1 MQLPSSTQCCAVSS
15 VIFLLLQQSF
25 PYNSVFKPQI
35 PFFRAFLSVC
45 LLRNMVQ
52 IFFPLKGFF
61 PYGKFSCSLFPTASS
76 FFIVQ
81 SLPQS
86 TFFYHVVFFVSS
98 FFLLFLF
105 AAIIVFFVLRFLIC
119 GLKCCCM
126 KTVYYHIII
135 GLCSKFISKT
145 ALFLLQ
151 TSTCN
156 FNSPFTLF
164 QPATIFFLLWSL
176 LFFLRQSSP
185 FSCSSRFIPAFF
197 VFHLQFFFHFA
208 FSDLC
213 SLFECIIVQV

>member
-1 MQLPSSTQCCAVSS
+1 ML
-15 VIFLLLQQSF
+15 
-25 PYNSVFKPQI
+25 
-35 PFFRAFLSVC
+35 
-45 LLRNMVQ
+45 
-52 IFFPLKGFF
+52 FF
-61 PYGKFSCSLFPTASS
+61 PYVFYVIRSRYSLLWFFPYWKFSCSLFPTASS
-76 FFIVQ
+76 FLTVK
-81 SLPQS
+81 SLPLS

-105 AAIIVFFVLRFLIC
+105 AAVIVFFVLRFLIC

-197 VFHLQFFFHFA
+197 VFHLQFFFSFCFFRSLLALWVHYSSSQNFQV
-208 FSDLC
+208 FVVYIIRLLC
-213 SLFECIIVQV
+213 VNFFPLYVGKII